1 MDLDFNNMVPEL
13 HYYIHRKCT
22 VNWKIE
28 AGITPF
34 IDITYVIKGKAK
46 YTIGDQEYIVK
57 KGDLLCIPKKTFR
70 AATNIPED
78 LMECYV
84 VNFFLRDLNGQDV
97 SLPFPVI
104 SHIGIHPRLIT
115 LFHEIHGEWMQRE
128 FGYML
133 KVRSNMCLILYQ
145 VSNLLLN
152 EKRISQED
160 PRIKNSIR
168 FMSSHYSEPSLTIDK
183 LAKQFDLH
191 PVYFGSLFQQSTGM
205 TFKQYLT
212 SLRLNYAE
220 SMLKSGEYGVS
231 EVAIQ
236 CGFSDIFY
244 FSRLFKRNKGISPSE
259 LFPEKGKGLQLE
271 QGEE

>member
-1 MDLDFNNMVPEL
+1 MDLDFNNMIPEL

-34 IDITYVIKGKAK
+34 IDVTYVIKGKAK
-46 YTIGDQEYIVK
+46 YMIGDKEYTVK
-57 KGDLLCIPKKTFR
+57 KGDLLCIPKKTYR

-84 VNFFLRDLNGQDV
+84 VNFFLSDLKGQDV
-97 SLPFPVI
+97 SLPFPII
-104 SHIGIHPRLIT
+104 SHIGIIPRLIT
-115 LFHEIHGEWMQRE
+115 LFHDIHGEWMQRD

-133 KVRSNMCLILYQ
+133 KVRANMCLILYQ
-145 VSNLLLN
+145 ASNLLLN
-152 EKRISQED
+152 EKRISQDD
-160 PRIKNSIR
+160 PRIKNSIQ
-168 FMSSHYSEPSLTIDK
+168 FMSCHYSEPALTIDK

-191 PVYFGSLFQQSTGM
+191 PVYYGSLFQQTTGM

-231 EVAIQ
+231 EVALQ

-244 FSRLFKRNKGISPSE
+244 FSRLFKQKKGIPPSE
-259 LFPEKGKGLQLE
+259 LFPEKRRGLELDE
-271 QGEE
+271 G